1 MIIANLLTCEY
12 CYIFVTFWLLWCKNV
27 QRETPQGVF
36 YSWSVRSRAELI
48 SYETSHQESHGK
60 KMRAFFPLP
69 TILFSS
75 PTVPWALATFCC
87 SKDPLLLASISS
99 FKSITL
105 SEPHHHN
112 EANMWKKKG
121 ENLQSRRKQQRR
133 ITSNQMSKN
142 EIGWELRHFA
152 DGCLQEGTLK
162 RQKQGGNFAGNR
174 SVTLPDWL
182 LFDNLVFT
190 YLFICSVFF
199 RLSNCL
205 MWREFSSWISLP

>member
-1 MIIANLLTCEY
+1 MQKCSEGDSARGLLFMKCSQQSGAN
-12 CYIFVTFWLLWCKNV
+12 FVRDV
-27 QRETPQGVF
+27 PSGVP
-36 YSWSVRSRAELI
+36 WE
-48 SYETSHQESHGK
+48 ENEG
-60 KMRAFFPLP
+60 FFPLP

-162 RQKQGGNFAGNR
+162 RQKKGGILLATDQSLCQTGFFSTILFLRTFLFAR
-174 SVTLPDWL
+174 
-182 LFDNLVFT
+182 
-190 YLFICSVFF
+190 FF
-199 RLSNCL
+199 
-205 MWREFSSWISLP
+205 

>member
-1 MIIANLLTCEY
+1 MIIANLLTCQY

-112 EANMWKKKG
+112 EANMWKKG
-121 ENLQSRRKQQRR
+121 ENLQSRRKEAEADHEQ
-133 ITSNQMSKN
+133 SNVKEWNWMRV
-142 EIGWELRHFA
+142 E
-152 DGCLQEGTLK
+152 TLCWWLSS
-162 RQKQGGNFAGNR
+162 RGYTQKTEERGNFAGNR

-190 YLFICSVFF
+190 YLFICSVF
-199 RLSNCL
+199 
-205 MWREFSSWISLP
+205 

>member
-1 MIIANLLTCEY
+1 MIIANLLTCQY

-112 EANMWKKKG
+112 EANMWKKG

-162 RQKQGGNFAGNR
+162 RQKKGGILLATDQSLCQTGFFSTILFLRTFLFAR
-174 SVTLPDWL
+174 
-182 LFDNLVFT
+182 
-190 YLFICSVFF
+190 FF